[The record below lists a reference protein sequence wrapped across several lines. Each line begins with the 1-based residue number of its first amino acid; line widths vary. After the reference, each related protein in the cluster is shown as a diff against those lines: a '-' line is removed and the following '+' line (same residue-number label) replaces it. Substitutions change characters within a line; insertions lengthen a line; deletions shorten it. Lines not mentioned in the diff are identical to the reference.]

1 MMVELALFT
10 AQCRGVKFYS
20 LAEMGAK
27 FGSEVEFVRRPFLPR
42 DSNCVEVGVKVK
54 GRYKK
59 LGQLAAEAAEWL
71 SALGIFLYLWVSY
84 LHGFISCLNAVEY

>member
-10 AQCRGVKFYS
+10 VQCRGVKFYS
-20 LAEMGAK
+20 LAETGAE
-27 FGSEVEFVRRPFLPR
+27 FGSEVEFVRRTSLPK

-54 GRYKK
+54 VKGRYKM

-71 SALGIFLYLWVSY
+71 SPMLLGSFRIY
-84 LHGFISCLNAVEY
+84 G